1 MIRVGTVF
9 PAKAASR
16 QSSGHGL
23 PSRPGNVQT
32 CMEGHDFDYAFPL
45 VIAAVVGCG
54 VVLAF
59 CLAGHKTISTLSQS
73 SNLLVAGAIM
83 VFGVASVLGLS
94 AYSGD
99 MLNITVWL
107 RAVGE
112 IVREL

>member
-1 MIRVGTVF
+1 
-9 PAKAASR
+9 
-16 QSSGHGL
+16 
-23 PSRPGNVQT
+23 
-32 CMEGHDFDYAFPL
+32 MEGSEFEISIPIV
-45 VIAAVVGCG
+45 VISVIG
-54 VVLAF
+54 VLISLPF
-59 CLAGHKTISTLSQS
+59 ILAGQRTLSTLSQS